1 MPTMNDVAARAQVS
15 VASVSRALSGTGRP
29 VSEAVRLRVLRAA
42 EELGYQ
48 PNALARNMRTGSAR
62 TLGLIISD
70 VTNPF
75 FTAIARS
82 CEDVAQSESYSL
94 VLSNTDEKPEREET
108 SLAVMAGER
117 VAAVM
122 LASTNQAQDAIARLE
137 AVRIPVV
144 AIDRRIDGFVTDAVL
159 VDNDG
164 IGYQATSH
172 LLRHGHTDIA
182 VITGPPEI
190 SSTRE
195 RLAGYRRALAD
206 HGVRESMELIR
217 AGDLRER
224 GGYTAATALLDGPK
238 RPTAF
243 VSSNNL
249 TTIGLLHAI
258 RARGLRIPDDVSII
272 GVDDM
277 PTADLLDPP
286 LTVVEQPTY
295 QLGARA
301 AELAIRRINNPD
313 TPIQQVILGGQLLVR
328 SSTAA
333 PAAP

>member
-1 MPTMNDVAARAQVS
+1 MPTMSDVAARAQVS

-29 VSEAVRLRVLRAA
+29 VSADVRARVVRAA

-48 PNALARNMRTGSAR
+48 PNALARNMRVGSSR

-82 CEDVAQSESYSL
+82 CEDVAQASSYSL
-94 VLSNTDEKPEREET
+94 LLANTDEKPAREET
-108 SLAVMAGER
+108 NLAVMAGER

-122 LASTNQAQDAIARLE
+122 LASTNQAADAVARLG
-137 AVRIPVV
+137 AVRIPVI
-144 AIDRRIDGFVTDAVL
+144 ALDRRIDGLETDAVL
-159 VDNDG
+159 VDNDS
-164 IGYQATSH
+164 IGYQATRH
-172 LLRHGHTDIA
+172 LLQLGHEHVA
-182 VITGPPEI
+182 VITGPPTI
-190 SSTRE
+190 STTRE
-195 RLAGYRRALAD
+195 RLEGYRRALAD
-206 HGVRESMELIR
+206 HHVVENPDLIQ

-224 GGYTAATALLDGPK
+224 GGYAAAIALLDGPS
-238 RPTAF
+238 RPTAIL
-243 VSSNNL
+243 SSNNL
-249 TTIGLLHAI
+249 TTVGLLHAI
-258 RARGLRIPDDVSII
+258 RARGLRIPEDVSVV

-301 AELAIRRINNPD
+301 AEMAIRRVTNPD
-313 TPIQQVILGGQLLVR
+313 APIQEVILGGHLVVR
-328 SSTAA
+328 ASTGA
-333 PAAP
+333 PRR